1 MNRDDIVHMA
11 WMAGFAVFDK
21 KIFAESEIGPAHA
34 LCTEAL
40 NRFADLVATHIRET
54 EFKPDWN
61 NYRQGMADGAAEER
75 KACAFRARIALLGA
89 DQELINSVVQ
99 AIETKE
105 QA

>member
-11 WMAGFAVFDK
+11 WMAGFSVFDQ
-21 KIFAESEIGPAHA
+21 KIFAESEIGPEHA

-40 NRFADLVATHIRET
+40 NRFADLVDNAV
-54 EFKPDWN
+54 
-61 NYRQGMADGAAEER
+61 R
-75 KACAFRARIALLGA
+75 KECAFRARISLLGF